1 MPVKKLKEKNWEF
14 RFKIGGVERRR
25 KNFATKQEAMLAEQK
40 CRKEFLMYDDK
51 ENDLKTIYSMYKIK
65 RGQKLKLSTLEK
77 DEGQIE
83 KYIFPYFKELS
94 KITRPSL
101 FAWKKKIVELKMS
114 ERYTN
119 QILKCFRGLLT
130 FASTYSTF
138 DAKLLTELDN
148 VSFHEIKEEMKIWSL
163 EEFDKF
169 INTFEEYDPFKLLF
183 TTLYYS
189 GLRISELLALTKKD
203 IKGNELDINKRLESR
218 VGNEKFLTTLKTQ
231 QSNRRVLMPEFIINQ
246 LKQIDNKDSAYLFP
260 CGLSTIRRHHEKH
273 CKLANVP
280 IIRLHDFRH
289 SHASFLI
296 NNGASI
302 RLVSERL
309 GHSSPSITMDVYWHI
324 MKDEQSKIINV
335 IQGAKNDKK

>member
-1 MPVKKLKEKNWEF
+1 
-14 RFKIGGVERRR
+14 
-25 KNFATKQEAMLAEQK
+25 
-40 CRKEFLMYDDK
+40 
-51 ENDLKTIYSMYKIK
+51 
-65 RGQKLKLSTLEK
+65 
-77 DEGQIE
+77 
-83 KYIFPYFKELS
+83 
-94 KITRPSL
+94 
-101 FAWKKKIVELKMS
+101 
-114 ERYTN
+114 
-119 QILKCFRGLLT
+119 
-130 FASTYSTF
+130 
-138 DAKLLTELDN
+138 
-148 VSFHEIKEEMKIWSL
+148 MKIWSL

-280 IIRLHDFRH
+280 IIRLHDYRH

-309 GHSSPSITMDVYWHI
+309 GHSSPSITMNVYWHI